1 MRVTICLGGSIIVPD
16 KPDIECIR
24 EAAEALRELRAKKHD
39 ILAVVGGGRTSRTY
53 IDVARKLKASDPYCD
68 VIGIDTTRLNARL
81 LIAALGELTE
91 PNPASTFEAAIRLML
106 RGKIPVM
113 GGTTSG
119 QTTDAVAA
127 MLASSSRSEML
138 IYFTD
143 VDGVYTADPKLDP
156 NARKFETMTEQQLVG
171 LVSGVKMEPGV
182 KVVIDPIAAKIIER
196 SRIRTLVLGRKEIKR
211 LPEIIAG
218 GSHSGTTILPR

>member
-1 MRVTICLGGSIIVPD
+1 MRVTICFGGSIIAPD
-16 KPDIECIR
+16 QPDLECVR
-24 EAAEALRELRAKKHD
+24 EIAGALRELKARKHD
-39 ILAVVGGGRTSRTY
+39 ILAVVGGGRTSRAY
-53 IDVARKLKASDPYCD
+53 IDVARKLKASDQYCD

-81 LIAALGELTE
+81 LIAALGELAE
-91 PNPASTFEAAIRLML
+91 PNPATTFETAIRVML

-113 GGTTSG
+113 GGMTPG

-138 IYFTD
+138 AYFTD
-143 VDGVYTADPKLDP
+143 VDGVYTSDPKLNP
-156 NARKFETMTEQQLVG
+156 NARKFETMTVQQLMG

-182 KVVIDPIAAKIIER
+182 KVIIDPIAARIIER